1 MVARFC
7 AGALAQA
14 PTTPDRIALDS
25 KTSAAMLFSRTL
37 DSTAEATAYA
47 GAAAFAVGR
56 AYVSSVTDAATL
68 AAATTDA
75 ARLQTLANAAG
86 LGVVSSYD
94 AATGVLTING
104 KNLPYLAGAPS
115 TPVLVTV
122 NALPVTSFS
131 GSTATGTGTASASI
145 SGGGNRCQFDL
156 ANTGLVNAGQSFP
169 GTGLSFP
176 HGWLKLRL
184 TDCDVGSTVRVTIHW
199 PVAVSSNY
207 VKYGRTPG
215 SPSTNIFY
223 TPSNL
228 AVNGNVVSFDV
239 TDGALGDDDLTANG
253 SIVDPSGPLAQAD
266 IAVPVPTLHHSALLA
281 LALLMLAAAVIC
293 SRRT

>member
-1 MVARFC
+1 MRLLRF
-7 AGALAQA
+7 GVQPWSHVSAL
-14 PTTPDRIALDS
+14 
-25 KTSAAMLFSRTL
+25 
-37 DSTAEATAYA
+37 
-47 GAAAFAVGR
+47 
-56 AYVSSVTDAATL
+56 VS
-68 AAATTDA
+68 
-75 ARLQTLANAAG
+75 
-86 LGVVSSYD
+86 
-94 AATGVLTING
+94 
-104 KNLPYLAGAPS
+104 
-115 TPVLVTV
+115 
-122 NALPVTSFS
+122 
-131 GSTATGTGTASASI
+131 
-145 SGGGNRCQFDL
+145 
-156 ANTGLVNAGQSFP
+156 
-169 GTGLSFP
+169 
-176 HGWLKLRL
+176 WLRLRL

-207 VKYGRTPG
+207 VKYGRTPS
-215 SPSTNIFY
+215 SPNSNVFY